1 VTLKMKTERGV
12 AMEKPL
18 IPTDRLEALHAAL
31 DRIRVAPAYQ
41 SGKWFVG
48 PVNFAPEVH
57 GTMNVPERVEICDVT
72 LREASQGYFG
82 EKEYIALATALD
94 DAGVAVIQFLAP
106 KTGGEKDETVN
117 ALDQLA
123 KMGFKAKLQL
133 YGVATESQMDLA
145 RDHGVEIISY
155 TIFPLPEWQPIYAA
169 SRKVRADSELVARSA
184 AVDSEPAL
192 LEYVEQM
199 ATAIKERGMKPRPIA
214 NFFSLA
220 SVDFLRK
227 LGRTC
232 ERAGVYALNL
242 VDAAG
247 GMGPAACRYIVA
259 EIKKAAPALPLGMHT
274 HNDLGLATA
283 NALAGVEAG
292 ASQVDVTINGAGAR
306 AGNATMAEVVVAI
319 ESLYGV
325 STGIDL
331 NKLTHLSNLFEEL
344 SRWPTPKD
352 KPVVGDYAFTDA
364 SDTHSFL
371 LQADPLL
378 FAPLRPELV
387 GNQRRSHLDLK
398 SGIHTLRMRLEE
410 IGLTVAEENL
420 PQLWESIQ
428 NELAAKRRALTEE
441 EIQACVSGTR
451 S

>member
-1 VTLKMKTERGV
+1 M
-12 AMEKPL
+12 AKPM
-18 IPTDRLEALHAAL
+18 IPPARLEALHSAL

-48 PVNFAPEVH
+48 PLNFASEVH
-57 GTMNVPERVEICDVT
+57 GAMSLPPRVEICDVT

-82 EKEYIALATALD
+82 EKEYIALAAALD
-94 DAGVAVIQFLAP
+94 EAGVAVIQFLAP
-106 KTGGEKDETVN
+106 KTGGAKDEGVK
-117 ALDQLA
+117 ALEQLG
-123 KMGFKAKLQL
+123 KMRLKAKLQL
-133 YGVATESQMDLA
+133 YGVASETQLDLA

-169 SRKVRADSELVARSA
+169 SRKAREDSEIVARSA
-184 AVDSEPAL
+184 AVDSEAAL
-192 LEYVEQM
+192 LEYVERM
-199 ATAIKERGMKPRPIA
+199 AAAIKMRGMKPRPIA
-214 NFFSLA
+214 NFFSMA
-220 SVDFLRK
+220 SIDFLRN
-227 LGRTC
+227 LGRAC
-232 ERAGVYALNL
+232 ERAGVYALNF

-247 GMGPAACRYIVA
+247 SMGPAACRYAVS
-259 EIKKAAPALPLGMHT
+259 EVKKAAPGLALGMHT

-306 AGNATMAEVVVAI
+306 AGNATLAEVAVAI
-319 ESLYGV
+319 ESLYDV

-331 NKLTHLSNLFEEL
+331 SKLTGLSNLFEEL

-352 KPVVGDYAFTDA
+352 KPLVGDYAFSDA

-378 FAPLRPELV
+378 FAPVRPELV

-398 SGIHTLRMRLEE
+398 SGLNTLRMRLRE
-410 IGLTVAEENL
+410 IGLTVPEETL
-420 PQLWESIQ
+420 PQVWERVEH
-428 NELAAKRRALTEE
+428 ELAAKRRALTEE
-441 EIQACVSGTR
+441 EIRACVDNAR
-451 S
+451 